1 MHLIFHRCKSQK
13 LFIPLKIRLLV
24 SFDCLTSGRC
34 VFMLDVPLSF
44 CWLGFQSGS
53 EVEGTTKNQN
63 MENSKKE
70 ILAMIHKSLAN
81 GIRNAKADV
90 PRNWLKERNLTLESS
105 GAVFNSGQM
114 HHRKPQEFKEAL
126 ESVGFLTQSDVPTNN
141 GQVPYTSFGNYS
153 VMFPLKDEHG
163 DVVNFY
169 AIRIKNNQ
177 TAYLNSE
184 GIYPAYP
191 HEGIRKLY
199 IVNSIIGAATILEAK
214 VLDNKEAVMA
224 LFDGEIMPQHE
235 EVLKRLTQLE
245 EVIWVEQP
253 NSKK

>member
-1 MHLIFHRCKSQK
+1 M
-13 LFIPLKIRLLV
+13 
-24 SFDCLTSGRC
+24 
-34 VFMLDVPLSF
+34 
-44 CWLGFQSGS
+44 
-53 EVEGTTKNQN
+53 EKN
-63 MENSKKE
+63 KKE
-70 ILAMIHKSLAN
+70 IMAMIHKSLAN
-81 GIRNAKADV
+81 GIRNAKADI
-90 PRNWLKERNLTLESS
+90 PRNWLKEKNLTIDSS

-114 HHRKPQEFKEAL
+114 HHRKEQSFKDDL
-126 ESVGFLTQSDVPTNN
+126 VSIGFLAISDVPTNN
-141 GQVPYTSFGNYS
+141 GQIPYTSFGNYS
-153 VMFPLKDEHG
+153 VMFPLKDEQG

-177 TAYLNSE
+177 MAYMNNE
-184 GIYPAYP
+184 GIYPCYP

-253 NSKK
+253 NNKK